1 MKINPKKVF
10 NTIIFSLFILFVS
23 LYIASE
29 TGYYEYENKEK
40 VKLTEEK
47 IKQFEKDIEEGKRVD
62 IKNYLVSNRK
72 NYDNKITK
80 LGNSLSDFVDY
91 SMMESI
97 EKTFKMVEKLL
108 Q

>member
-23 LYIASE
+23 LYVASE

-62 IKNYLVSNRK
+62 IKKYLTSTKK

-80 LGNSLSDFVDY
+80 LGNTLSDFVDY

-97 EKTFKMVEKLL
+97 EKTFKMIEKLL
-108 Q
+108 K